1 MEYQA
6 NRALPFIAALVT
18 ALILGWGALD
28 EGENQASD
36 GRREG
41 CGTASEKFYWRP
53 VAPTSYIPLGKRVAS
68 PPQRARTTDRP
79 AIH

>member
-1 MEYQA
+1 VPSA
-6 NRALPFIAALVT
+6 LTARRAS

-41 CGTASEKFYWRP
+41 RGTASEKPHWRP
-53 VAPTSYIPLGKRVAS
+53 VAPTFLSATKGLLGVESVRGEYAKL
-68 PPQRARTTDRP
+68 RP
-79 AIH
+79 R